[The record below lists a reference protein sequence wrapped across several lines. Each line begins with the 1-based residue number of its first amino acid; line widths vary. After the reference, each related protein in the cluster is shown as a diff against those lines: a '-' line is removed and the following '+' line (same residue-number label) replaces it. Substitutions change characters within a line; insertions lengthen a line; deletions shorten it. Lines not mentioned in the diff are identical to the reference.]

1 MNLLPL
7 HAAGD
12 TPVRVL
18 TIAGTDSGGG
28 AGIQADSRT
37 MALCGVHACVAVAA
51 VTVQNS
57 VGVSAFH
64 VVPPEIVAGQVRS
77 VVGDIGVGAAKTG
90 MLASTEIIEAV
101 TAVCGEVG
109 IGKGT
114 SVPLLVDPVCAS
126 MHGDP
131 LLHASALDAL
141 RDTLIPIATIV
152 TPNLDEI
159 RLLTGID
166 VVDDATARKSA
177 EALFD
182 MGAQWSLVKGGH
194 LRSSTESRDLLF
206 DGDSFLE
213 FTTPRIDT
221 GNDHGGGDTLGAA
234 IVCALANGYTVPDA
248 VAFGKEWVTRC
259 LADAYDLGAGHGP
272 VSPLWRLRD

>member
-64 VVPPEIVAGQVRS
+64 EVPPEIVAGQVRS
-77 VVGDIGVGAAKTG
+77 VVGDIGVEAAKTG

-182 MGAQWSLVKGGH
+182 LGAQWSLVKGGH

-206 DGDSFLE
+206 DGDTFLE

-272 VSPLWRLRD
+272 VSALWRLRD